1 MSKNNST
8 QSTRGITSFFS
19 PLFQPLAITPP
30 STVNETPQQPEPLV
44 QQQVTSSG
52 SNPSSKN
59 TKLKSKTEISA
70 ERKQKQ
76 EVAFTTGINPYFIAG
91 KPPSSDFREFK
102 TVYKN
107 HTAKLKPWI
116 VYDESK
122 GGLITCKWCEAFP
135 LLAPTDAITK
145 GWHGEPT
152 KGYVSQTLKAHWENR
167 AHEKCGRHFNGEVTS
182 GNKIPT
188 LLENQLQKN
197 IIVEEGKV
205 SQVQRLV
212 NTVHLMA
219 KHNISNAI
227 YEPLIRLQT
236 ANGADM
242 GTQYFSPES
251 FKQLVTGLDT
261 EVLKQIIEELVG
273 NDFFSFS
280 GDGATDVAKLS

>member
-1 MSKNNST
+1 
-8 QSTRGITSFFS
+8 
-19 PLFQPLAITPP
+19 
-30 STVNETPQQPEPLV
+30 
-44 QQQVTSSG
+44 
-52 SNPSSKN
+52 
-59 TKLKSKTEISA
+59 
-70 ERKQKQ
+70 
-76 EVAFTTGINPYFIAG
+76 
-91 KPPSSDFREFK
+91 
-102 TVYKN
+102 
-107 HTAKLKPWI
+107 
-116 VYDESK
+116 
-122 GGLITCKWCEAFP
+122 
-135 LLAPTDAITK
+135 
-145 GWHGEPT
+145 
-152 KGYVSQTLKAHWENR
+152 LKAHWKNR

-280 GDGATDVAKLS
+280 GDDGATDVAKLSQETGSLRLLDTKTMLPKDVFLSSEQLDSAGPLKCGRTLGITDRFRAPSFYTECFCRETFKKWSSSVRPLQQLLKFEYRLILSHIKLYQALLL